1 MRYRRGGSTRSS
13 DDGSVMEL
21 ERRGRVIE
29 SLSNVNPIGE
39 ERTVTAKP
47 FDIPKRLVWNAWR
60 LVRANRGA
68 AGVDE
73 ESLEMFERDLKNN
86 LYRLWNRMSSGSYF
100 PPPVR
105 EVLIPKKSG
114 GERPLGIPTVSDR
127 VAQAVVKLVLEPE
140 LEPHFH
146 EDSYGYRP
154 GRSAHQ
160 AIAVTRKRCWWHD
173 WVLEFDIRGLFDNI
187 DHALLMNAVQHHTI
201 CKWVLLYVGRW
212 LIAPVQQKDGTLRQ
226 RTKGTPQGGVIS
238 PLLANLFLHYAFD
251 RWMTKLFPRLPFCRY
266 ADDGLVHCRSLKQA
280 EYVRERLSQ
289 RLQECGL
296 ELHPDKTRIVY
307 CRDLHRRQEYGAIRF
322 DFLGYTFRPRRSYD
336 RYGRTFINFTP
347 AMAPTAAKALRQ
359 EVRSWRLQL
368 KSDKSL
374 EDLSRMFN
382 LTIAGWMKYYCRFY
396 ASAFNAVARHINRAI
411 ARWAMRKFKK
421 LRGHKTRAIKWVE
434 RIALHRS
441 HLFAHWRAGFA
452 FAAR

>member
-1 MRYRRGGSTRSS
+1 MK
-13 DDGSVMEL
+13 L
-21 ERRGRVIE
+21 EQRNRVIE
-29 SLSNVNPIGE
+29 SLPLANSTE
-39 ERTVTAKP
+39 KERSITAKP
-47 FDIPKRLVWNAWR
+47 FEISKRLVWQAWR
-60 LVRANRGA
+60 MVRANRGA

-73 ESLEMFERDLKNN
+73 ESLDEFERDLKNN

-114 GERPLGIPTVSDR
+114 GQRPLGIPTVTDR
-127 VAQAVVKLVLEPE
+127 VAQMVAKLVLEPE
-140 LEPHFH
+140 VEPHFH

-160 AIAVTRKRCWWHD
+160 AIGVTRKRCWWHD

-187 DHALLMNAVQHHTI
+187 DHRLLMKAVRHHTT
-201 CKWVLLYVGRW
+201 CKWLLLYIERW
-212 LIAPVQQKDGTLRQ
+212 LTAPVQQTDGALRQ

-238 PLLANLFLHYAFD
+238 PLLANLFLHYSFD
-251 RWMTKLFPRLPFCRY
+251 RWMTAQFPRLPFCRY
-266 ADDGLVHCRSLKQA
+266 ADDGLVHCRSLQQA
-280 EYVRERLSQ
+280 QYVKERLAL

-296 ELHPDKTRIVY
+296 EMHPDKTRIVY
-307 CRDLHRRQEYGAIRF
+307 CKDVNRDGQYEHVQF

-336 RYGRTFINFTP
+336 KHGRTFTNFTP
-347 AMAPTAAKALRQ
+347 AIARSAAIALRQ

-374 EDLSRMFN
+374 EDLSHMFSPV
-382 LTIAGWMKYYCRFY
+382 IAGWVNYYARFY
-396 ASAFNAVARHINRAI
+396 ASAFKAVARHINRALV
-411 ARWAMRKFKK
+411 RWAMRKFKK
-421 LRGHKTRAIKWVE
+421 LRGHKTRAAKWIE
-434 RIALHRS
+434 RVAQQRP
-441 HLFAHWRAGFA
+441 HLFAHWRAGYQ